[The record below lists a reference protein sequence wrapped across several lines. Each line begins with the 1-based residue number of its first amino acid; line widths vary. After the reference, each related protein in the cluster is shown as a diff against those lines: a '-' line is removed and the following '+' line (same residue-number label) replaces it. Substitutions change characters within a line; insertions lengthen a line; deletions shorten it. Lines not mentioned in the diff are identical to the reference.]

1 MFRGILLV
9 LAATLAIFGCC
20 ASAMAGETGPVTI
33 PATFDFSKPVAL
45 DELPAITV
53 RVQDPEPA
61 QVWSASLYWDI
72 RGGKTCA
79 VAVRTIGTIY
89 RPLGMRFDLT
99 GDVFGGTTFEGEILA
114 GAAVS
119 GSLSLAQNVQL
130 KLGVGTNWR
139 FNTPIKD
146 AGIGLLIGLNWR
158 L

>member
-1 MFRGILLV
+1 MFRNILLAV
-9 LAATLAIFGCC
+9 VAMLGIVGCC
-20 ASAMAGETGPVTI
+20 ASAFAGDSGPVTI
-33 PATFDFSKPVAL
+33 PVAL
-45 DELPAITV
+45 DFERPVSLRELPAITV
-53 RVQDPEPA
+53 QVQDPEPP

>member
-1 MFRGILLV
+1 MFRNILLAV
-9 LAATLAIFGCC
+9 VAMLGIVGCC
-20 ASAMAGETGPVTI
+20 ASAFAGDET
-33 PATFDFSKPVAL
+33 AL
-45 DELPAITV
+45 GVGRGAWEIT
-53 RVQDPEPA
+53 RPQDPEPP

-99 GDVFGGTTFEGEILA
+99 GDVFGGTTFDGEILA

-130 KLGVGTNWR
+130 KLGIGTNWR